1 MTQFL
6 IDSGAFLAL
15 LDTRDKFHAAAK
27 QFTIANREASFFI
40 PEFIFAETMTLVKAR
55 LGPLAAIEL
64 GKQIHKSTQF
74 QLVHLTDEERQATW
88 SIFSRYHD
96 KAWSY
101 ADCSLLAL
109 AQQRQ
114 IMTVFSF
121 DHHIDQM
128 AQLTRIP

>member
-1 MTQFL
+1 
-6 IDSGAFLAL
+6 
-15 LDTRDKFHAAAK
+15 
-27 QFTIANREASFFI
+27 
-40 PEFIFAETMTLVKAR
+40 
-55 LGPLAAIEL
+55 
-64 GKQIHKSTQF
+64 
-74 QLVHLTDEERQATW
+74 LTDEERQAIW
-88 SIFSRYHD
+88 SIFSRYRD

-109 AQQRQ
+109 AQQMQ